1 MTDGDSHAEVGTRL
15 LELRSRELDTLAVAG
30 ANPV

>member
-1 MTDGDSHAEVGTRL
+1 MAIHMPKWDRL

>member
-1 MTDGDSHAEVGTRL
+1 MAIHMPKWDPL

-30 ANPV
+30 AKPV